1 MNLYLAIFAKSL
13 KISCYYFFLC
23 LFICNCFPLNSCIY
37 LHITLC
43 NYLKPVFLPAASKVT
58 EEVISNGHCVTANH
72 GHGRKSICSGN
83 NIHNNNNNSNNTT
96 TTSHQNSVT
105 TLVNNS
111 AVSSSYSE
119 LDSRKQ
125 VAVDNKRQAL
135 LDDYQYMETQ
145 LAKQTVNDFE
155 DSDES
160 CERDKQPKSNGVACH
175 AAAGTAQGRGGKW
188 GGVKDSHA
196 GGSRKNRNAAREVA
210 TSNFSA
216 QKDDHT
222 YRWVARVHIFFVCS
236 AFIGLTEKSTFPF
249 CWHKR

>member
-1 MNLYLAIFAKSL
+1 MYVSSYNSL
-13 KISCYYFFLC
+13 Q
-23 LFICNCFPLNSCIY
+23 LFKAGLSSP
-37 LHITLC
+37 
-43 NYLKPVFLPAASKVT
+43 ASKVT

-83 NIHNNNNNSNNTT
+83 NIHNNNNNSNNNTT
-96 TTSHQNSVT
+96 TTSHQNSVP
-105 TLVNNS
+105 TLTNNNS
-111 AVSSSYSE
+111 AVSSSSYSE

-125 VAVDNKRQAL
+125 VSQVDNKR

-145 LAKQTVNDFE
+145 LATKTVNDFE

-160 CERDKQPKSNGVACH
+160 CERDKQPKSNGVVCH
-175 AAAGTAQGRGGKW
+175 AAAGTAQGSKGGKW

-196 GGSRKNRNAAREVA
+196 GGSRRNRNAAREVA

-236 AFIGLTEKSTFPF
+236 VFFN
-249 CWHKR
+249 